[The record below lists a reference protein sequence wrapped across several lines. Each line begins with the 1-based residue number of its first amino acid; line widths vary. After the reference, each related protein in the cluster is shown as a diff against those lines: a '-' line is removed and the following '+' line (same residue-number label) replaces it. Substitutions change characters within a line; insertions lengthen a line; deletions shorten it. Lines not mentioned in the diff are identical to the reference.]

1 MVRATLLLLWKNL
14 DKIEYWTG
22 FFAHILRD
30 DLKIDVKAAAA
41 ASTNHLP
48 CNNKGALATALLA
61 AADLG

>member
-30 DLKIDVKAAAA
+30 DLKIDVKAAA
-41 ASTNHLP
+41 STNHLP